1 MCFIHY
7 ASIYCGYWES
17 SIDCNRTAGRLHD
30 VARLV
35 DALQEAI
42 ETVASA
48 EVFESADT
56 TLNANHMRD
65 TLLPAMLVARTISD
79 QLETL
84 VAEDLWPL
92 PSYTD
97 MLFIR

>member
-1 MCFIHY
+1 
-7 ASIYCGYWES
+7 
-17 SIDCNRTAGRLHD
+17 
-30 VARLV
+30 
-35 DALQEAI
+35 LQEAI

-48 EVFESADT
+48 EVFESDDI
-56 TLNANHMRD
+56 TLHANHTRD
-65 TLLPAMLVARTISD
+65 TLLPAMLFARTISD

>member
-1 MCFIHY
+1 VTS
-7 ASIYCGYWES
+7 ARET
-17 SIDCNRTAGRLHD
+17 SIDCSRTTGRLHD
-30 VARLV
+30 VASLV
-35 DALQEAI
+35 NALQEAI
-42 ETVASA
+42 ETVSFA
-48 EVFESADT
+48 EVYESEDT
-56 TLNANHMRD
+56 YLHANQVRD